1 MERILSVEQ
10 MRQADDY
17 TINTLGFSRQELV
30 NRAGAA
36 VAEEIKKRFKGG
48 RVLVCIGKGNNGADG
63 RVVAEILSKTHGFT
77 VASVSVFNGI
87 FKLFDRKFD
96 IIVDCVFGTGLNRP
110 VEGKL
115 LTAINKINESGAY
128 VVSCDI
134 ASGLSGDTGLA
145 LGAAVKANLTVA
157 IQEYKLGHFLNDGP
171 DYSGEVVVKDI
182 GISIW
187 GDDYVKRFNGAD
199 VEKFFPER
207 KRNTNKGDYG
217 KVAIVG
223 GSKTYPGSAI
233 LAENA
238 LAAFKIGAGYSTLVI
253 PESIFNAVALVH
265 PECTVK
271 VLPCDGN
278 ADGLKFDETTFEKL
292 LKCDAVAFGP
302 GAGVTEE
309 VYAALAY
316 LLKNYRGKLIIDAD
330 GLNTLAKYGVSA
342 LEGHSAEVI
351 LTPHVKEFSRLTGK
365 TVTEIAENGLS
376 LARDFAKKYCVTLV
390 LKSAAT
396 VITDGEEVY
405 LNTTGTPAMAKAG
418 SGDVLTGIIAGF
430 ATKKADALDLA
441 AAACYLFGAA
451 GEIAARKQNEN
462 SVTATD
468 VIVEIGEAINSL

>member
-1 MERILSVEQ
+1 MERILTVEQ

-77 VASVSVFNGI
+77 VASISVFNGI

-96 IIVDCVFGTGLNRP
+96 IIADCVFGTGLNRP

-128 VVSCDI
+128 VVACDI

-157 IQEYKLGHFLNDGP
+157 IQEYKLGQFLNDGP

-187 GDDYVKRFNGAD
+187 GDDYVKRLNGAD

-207 KRNTNKGDYG
+207 KHNTNKGDYG
-217 KVAIVG
+217 RVAIVG
-223 GSKTYPGSAI
+223 GSKTYPGSAV

-278 ADGLKFDETTFEKL
+278 SDGLKFDETIFEKL
-292 LKCDAVAFGP
+292 LNCDAVAFGP

-316 LLKNYRGKLIIDAD
+316 LLKNYRGKLIVDAD
-330 GLNTLAKYGVSA
+330 GLNALAKYGVST
-342 LEGHSAEVI
+342 LEGHVAEVI
-351 LTPHVKEFSRLTGK
+351 LTPHIKEFSRLTGK
-365 TVTEIAENGLS
+365 TVTDIAENGLS
-376 LARDFAKKYCVTLV
+376 LARDFAEKYRVTLV

-430 ATKKADALDLA
+430 AAKKADALSLA
-441 AAACYLFGAA
+441 AAACYLFGTA
-451 GEIAARKQNEN
+451 GEIAAKKQNEN
-462 SVTATD
+462 SITASD
-468 VIVEIGEAINSL
+468 IIGEIGAAINSL

>member
-10 MRQADDY
+10 MRQADEY
-17 TINTLGFSRQELV
+17 TVNTLGFSAQELV

-36 VAEEIKKRFKGG
+36 VAGEIKKRFKGG
-48 RVLVCIGKGNNGADG
+48 RVLVCVGKGNNGADG
-63 RVVAEILSKTHGFT
+63 RVVAEILAKTHGFS
-77 VASVSVFNGI
+77 VAIVSVFNGI

-96 IIVDCVFGTGLNRP
+96 IIVDCIFGTGLNKP

-115 LTAINKINESGAY
+115 ATAINKINESGAF

-145 LGAAVKANLTVA
+145 LGVAVKANLTVA
-157 IQEYKLGHFLNDGP
+157 VQEYKLGHFLNDGP

-187 GDDYVKRFNGAD
+187 GEDYVKRLNGAD
-199 VEKFFPER
+199 VSKFFPRR
-207 KRNTNKGDYG
+207 KRNTHKGDYG
-217 KVAIVG
+217 KVAIIG
-223 GSKTYPGSAI
+223 GSKSYPGSAI

-238 LAAFKIGAGYSTLVI
+238 FAAFKVGVGYSTLVI

-278 ADGLKFDETTFEKL
+278 ADGLKFDEKVLSKL
-292 LKCDAVAFGP
+292 LNCEAIAFGP
-302 GAGVTEE
+302 GAGVSEE
-309 VYAALAY
+309 VYAALTY
-316 LLKNYRGKLIIDAD
+316 LLKNYRGKLVIDAD
-330 GLNTLAKYGVSA
+330 GLNALAKFGVSA
-342 LEGHSAEVI
+342 LTGHLADVI
-351 LTPHVKEFSRLTGK
+351 LTPHLKEFSRLIGK
-365 TVTEIAENGLS
+365 EISEITESSLS
-376 LARDFAKKYCVTLV
+376 LCKSFAEKYGVTLV
-390 LKSAAT
+390 LKSATT
-396 VITDGEEVY
+396 VITDGEEIY

-418 SGDVLTGIIAGF
+418 SGDVLTGIVAGF
-430 ATKKADALDLA
+430 AAKKAEPTETS

-451 GEIAARKQNEN
+451 GEIVAKKQNEN

-468 VIVEIGEAINSL
+468 IIGAIGEAINAL